1 MTTDPSTKSNQWMSN
16 GVIVGIAA
24 ALLVMLTL
32 IVVTLYINY
41 HHPNTASRL
50 NAIQVSS
57 QHVSNV
63 S

>member
-1 MTTDPSTKSNQWMSN
+1 MSS

-24 ALLVMLTL
+24 ALLVLLTL
-32 IVVTLYINY
+32 IVVALSISYN
-41 HHPNTASRL
+41 HPNTASRL

-57 QHVSNV
+57 LHVSNL